1 MSNCLIADCNTSGN
15 IVILPDPCKDNTFAK
30 AEAYLENFFALVT
43 KPLDA
48 ASSLDQ
54 ELKKTVRL
62 LSIGMKG
69 FVNSVVG
76 RLQDELIER
85 IKEGL
90 AGLENTVRSAYKG
103 NELFKALGELAKK
116 QGAQI
121 DPVDNM
127 FKALACLANK
137 VTDAAEKI
145 FTDLLSQAVKNVLN
159 VPICAVEQ
167 ILGAFTNKMID
178 IIEST
183 VSPILEPIKNALEF
197 VFDVKDFL
205 VGVVQTLRK
214 VENVLNCNEKK
225 KCPPS
230 TKYKINQGLLR
241 DRGEGEQR
249 DAFDRIFAKGALSRG
264 AANLANDFENQYR
277 SQSIFGETLENADPN
292 SGCYTGNVV
301 SCGTPNVEF
310 FGGGGAGAFGRAIL
324 GNIINEVDSEGA
336 IDSVQ
341 RTASIVGVEIEDP
354 GSGYTTPPIIT
365 FTDACDKGYGAYGRA
380 NINSQGQVTS
390 VSIVSRGENYPTE
403 GLIEDPLYIEDIVIE
418 NPGSG
423 YSEGDSTQGV
433 KLTIRDG
440 QIVDTE
446 IENFGYNGLPDLNIN
461 SNTGF
466 GAVLRPI
473 MAVVPPQREVIQV
486 IDCVR

>member
-1 MSNCLIADCNTSGN
+1 MSNCLIVDCDTSSQ
-15 IVILPDPCKDNTFAK
+15 IVIFPDPCKDNTFAK

-43 KPLDA
+43 KPLGA
-48 ASSLDQ
+48 ASNLDQ
-54 ELKKTVRL
+54 ELSKTVRL
-62 LSIGMKG
+62 LTGAMGG

-85 IKEGL
+85 IKDGL
-90 AGLENTVRSAYKG
+90 QGLENKVRSLYKG
-103 NELFKALGELAKK
+103 NELFKALDQLAKD

-183 VSPILEPIKNALEF
+183 ISPILEPIKNALEF

-205 VGVVQTLRK
+205 VGVVQTLRR
-214 VENVLNCNEKK
+214 VENLLNCNEKK

-230 TKYKINQGLLR
+230 TKYVINKGLLK
-241 DRGEGEQR
+241 DRGEGEQK
-249 DAFDRIFAKGALSRG
+249 DAFNRIFAKGALSRG
-264 AANLANDFENQYR
+264 VGNLAGDFEKEYG
-277 SQSIFGETLENADPN
+277 SWSIFSETLENSDPN
-292 SGCYTGNVV
+292 SECYTGNVV

-324 GNIINEVDSEGA
+324 GNIVNEVDTEGV
-336 IDSVQ
+336 IDSAQ
-341 RTASIVGVEIEDP
+341 RTASIVGVEIQNP

-365 FTDACDKGYGAYGRA
+365 FSDACDKGYGAYGRA

-390 VSIVSRGENYPTE
+390 VSIISSGENYPTE

-418 NPGSG
+418 NPGSE

>member
-1 MSNCLIADCNTSGN
+1 MSVCADSISNTSHQ

-76 RLQDELIER
+76 RLEDELIDR
-85 IKEGL
+85 IKGGL
-90 AGLENTVRSAYKG
+90 AGLENKVRSLYKG
-103 NELFKALGELAKK
+103 NELFKALDQLAKD

-178 IIEST
+178 IIDST
-183 VSPILEPIKNALEF
+183 VSPILKPIKNALEF

-241 DRGEGEQR
+241 DRGEGEQK
-249 DAFDRIFAKGALSRG
+249 DAFARIFAKGALSRG
-264 AANLANDFENQYR
+264 AANLANDFENQYG
-277 SQSIFGETLENADPN
+277 SWSIFGETLENADPN

-324 GNIINEVDSEGA
+324 GNIVNEVDTEGV
-336 IDSVQ
+336 IDSAQ
-341 RTASIVGVEIEDP
+341 RTASIVGVEIQNP

-365 FTDACDKGYGAYGRA
+365 FSDACDKGYGAYGRA

-390 VSIVSRGENYPTE
+390 VSIISSGENYPTE

-418 NPGSG
+418 NPGSE
-423 YSEGDSTQGV
+423 YSEDDSIQGV

>member
-1 MSNCLIADCNTSGN
+1 MSNCLIADCNTSGQ
-15 IVILPDPCKDNTFAK
+15 IVIFPDPCKDNTFAK

-54 ELKKTVRL
+54 ELSKTVKL
-62 LSIGMKG
+62 LTNTMRG

-76 RLQDELIER
+76 SLSNKLIEV
-85 IKEGL
+85 IKGGL
-90 AGLENTVRSAYKG
+90 AGLENKVRSLYKG
-103 NELFKALGELAKK
+103 NQLFEALKETADK
-116 QGAQI
+116 QSAQI

-159 VPICAVEQ
+159 VPVCAVEQ

-205 VGVVQTLRK
+205 VGVMQTIRK
-214 VENVLNCNEKK
+214 VETLLQCNEKK
-225 KCPPS
+225 KCPAS
-230 TKYKINQGLLR
+230 TKYAINKGLLR
-241 DRGEGEQR
+241 DRSESEQK
-249 DAFDRIFAKGALSRG
+249 DAFDRVFEKGALSRG
-264 AANLANDFENQYR
+264 AANLTNDFEKEYG
-277 SQSIFGETLENADPN
+277 SWSIFGESLGDADPN
-292 SGCYTGNVV
+292 SGCYTGNVL
-301 SCGTPNVEF
+301 SCGIPKVEF
-310 FGGGGAGAFGRAIL
+310 FGGGGAGAFGKAIL
-324 GNIINEVDSEGA
+324 GNIVNEVDTEGV
-336 IDSVQ
+336 IDSAQ
-341 RTASIVGVEIEDP
+341 KTASIVGVEIQDP
-354 GSGYTTPPIIT
+354 GSGYDTPPLIS

-390 VSIVSRGENYPTE
+390 VSIISRGENYPTE

-423 YSEGDSTQGV
+423 YSEDDSVQGV
-433 KLTIRDG
+433 KLIIREG

-446 IENFGYNGLPDLNIN
+446 IENLGYNGLPDLNIN

>member
-1 MSNCLIADCNTSGN
+1 MSNCLIADCNTSGQ
-15 IVILPDPCKDNTFAK
+15 IVIFPDPCKDNTFAK

-76 RLQDELIER
+76 RLQDELIDR
-85 IKEGL
+85 IKGGL
-90 AGLENTVRSAYKG
+90 AGLENKVRSLYEG
-103 NELFKALGELAKK
+103 NELFKALDELAEK

-121 DPVDNM
+121 DPVDNL

-197 VFDVKDFL
+197 VFDVRDFL
-205 VGVVQTLRK
+205 VGVVKTLRK

-241 DRGEGEQR
+241 DRGEGEQK
-249 DAFDRIFAKGALSRG
+249 DAFDRIFAKGALSRS
-264 AANLANDFENQYR
+264 AANLANDFENQYG
-277 SQSIFGETLENADPN
+277 SWEIFGETLENADPN

-310 FGGGGAGAFGRAIL
+310 FGGDGAGAFGRAIL
-324 GNIINEVDSEGA
+324 GNIINEVDSEGV
-336 IDSVQ
+336 IDSAQ
-341 RTASIVGVEIEDP
+341 RTASIVGVEIQDP
-354 GSGYTTPPIIT
+354 GSGYITPPIIT

-390 VSIVSRGENYPTE
+390 VSIISRGENYPTE

>member
-1 MSNCLIADCNTSGN
+1 MSVCADSISNTSHQ

-76 RLQDELIER
+76 RLEDELIDR
-85 IKEGL
+85 IKGGL
-90 AGLENTVRSAYKG
+90 QGLENKVRSLYKG
-103 NELFKALGELAKK
+103 NELFKALDQLAKD

-178 IIEST
+178 VIEST
-183 VSPILEPIKNALEF
+183 ISQILEPIKNALEF

-241 DRGEGEQR
+241 DRGEGEQK
-249 DAFDRIFAKGALSRG
+249 DAFARIFAKGALSRG
-264 AANLANDFENQYR
+264 AANLANDFENQYG
-277 SQSIFGETLENADPN
+277 SWSIFGETLENADPN

-324 GNIINEVDSEGA
+324 GNIVNEVDAEGV
-336 IDSVQ
+336 IDSAQ
-341 RTASIVGVEIEDP
+341 RTASIVGVEIQNP

-365 FTDACDKGYGAYGRA
+365 FSDACDKGYGAYGRA

-390 VSIVSRGENYPTE
+390 VSIISSGENYPTE

-418 NPGSG
+418 NPGSE
-423 YSEGDSTQGV
+423 YSEDDSTQGV

>member
-1 MSNCLIADCNTSGN
+1 MSNCLTADCNTSGQ
-15 IVILPDPCKDNTFAK
+15 IVIFPDPCKDNTFAK

-62 LSIGMKG
+62 LSIGMKRY
-69 FVNSVVG
+69 VNRVVG

-85 IKEGL
+85 IKGGL
-90 AGLENTVRSAYKG
+90 AGLENKVRSAYKG
-103 NELFKALGELAKK
+103 NELFKALDELAKK

-121 DPVDNM
+121 DPIDNL

-197 VFDVKDFL
+197 VFDVRDFL
-205 VGVVQTLRK
+205 VGVVKTLRK

-241 DRGEGEQR
+241 DRGEGEQK
-249 DAFDRIFAKGALSRG
+249 DAFDRIFAKGALSKG
-264 AANLANDFENQYR
+264 AANLANDFEKEYG
-277 SQSIFGETLENADPN
+277 SWSIFGETLENADPN

-310 FGGGGAGAFGRAIL
+310 FGGDGAGAFGRAIL
-324 GNIINEVDSEGA
+324 GNIINEVDNEGV
-336 IDSVQ
+336 IDSAQ
-341 RTASIVGVEIEDP
+341 RTASIVGVEIQDP
-354 GSGYTTPPIIT
+354 GSGYTTPPIVS

-390 VSIVSRGENYPTE
+390 VSIISRGENYPTE

-418 NPGSG
+418 NPGFG
-423 YSEGDSTQGV
+423 YSEEDSVQGV
-433 KLTIRDG
+433 KLIIRNG

-446 IENFGYNGLPDLNIN
+446 IENLGYNGLPDLNIN

>member
-1 MSNCLIADCNTSGN
+1 MSNCLIADCNTSGQ

-54 ELKKTVRL
+54 ELKKTVKL

-76 RLQDELIER
+76 RFQDELIER
-85 IKEGL
+85 IKGGL
-90 AGLENTVRSAYKG
+90 AGLENRVRSLYEG
-103 NELFKALGELAKK
+103 NELFKSLDELAKK

-121 DPVDNM
+121 DPVDNL

-241 DRGEGEQR
+241 DRGEGEQK
-249 DAFDRIFAKGALSRG
+249 DAFDRIFAKGALSKG
-264 AANLANDFENQYR
+264 AANLANDFENQYG
-277 SQSIFGETLENADPN
+277 SWSIFGETLENADPN

-324 GNIINEVDSEGA
+324 GNIINEVDSEGV
-336 IDSVQ
+336 IDSAQ
-341 RTASIVGVEIEDP
+341 RTASIVGVEIQDP

-390 VSIVSRGENYPTE
+390 VSIISRGENYPTE

-440 QIVDTE
+440 RIVDTE

>member
-1 MSNCLIADCNTSGN
+1 MSNCLIADCNTSGQ
-15 IVILPDPCKDNTFAK
+15 IVIFPDPCKDNTFAK

-62 LSIGMKG
+62 LSIGMKR

-85 IKEGL
+85 IKGGL
-90 AGLENTVRSAYKG
+90 AGLENTVRSLYDG
-103 NELFKALGELAKK
+103 NELFKALEEVTKK

-121 DPVDNM
+121 NPVNKL
-127 FKALACLANK
+127 FLALACLANK

-197 VFDVKDFL
+197 VFDVRDFL

-241 DRGEGEQR
+241 DRGEGEQK
-249 DAFDRIFAKGALSRG
+249 DAFDRIFAKGALSKG
-264 AANLANDFENQYR
+264 AANLANDFEKEYG
-277 SQSIFGETLENADPN
+277 SWSIFGETLENADPN

-310 FGGGGAGAFGRAIL
+310 FGGDGAGAFGRAIL
-324 GNIINEVDSEGA
+324 GNIINEVDSEGV
-336 IDSVQ
+336 IDSAQ
-341 RTASIVGVEIEDP
+341 RTASIVGVEIQDP
-354 GSGYTTPPIIT
+354 GSGYTTPPIVT

-390 VSIVSRGENYPTE
+390 VSIISRGENYPTE

>member
-1 MSNCLIADCNTSGN
+1 MSNCLIADCNTSGQ
-15 IVILPDPCKDNTFAK
+15 IVIFPDPCKDNTFAK

-62 LSIGMKG
+62 LSIGMKR

-76 RLQDELIER
+76 RLQDELIDR
-85 IKEGL
+85 IKGGL
-90 AGLENTVRSAYKG
+90 AGLENTVRSLYDG
-103 NELFKALGELAKK
+103 NELFKALEEVTKK

-121 DPVDNM
+121 NPVNKL
-127 FKALACLANK
+127 FLALACLANK

-197 VFDVKDFL
+197 VFDVRDFL

-241 DRGEGEQR
+241 DRGEGEQK
-249 DAFDRIFAKGALSRG
+249 DAFDRIFAKGALSKG
-264 AANLANDFENQYR
+264 AANLANDFEKEYG
-277 SQSIFGETLENADPN
+277 SWSIFGETLENADPN

-310 FGGGGAGAFGRAIL
+310 FGGDGAGAFGRAIL
-324 GNIINEVDSEGA
+324 GNIINEVDSEGV
-336 IDSVQ
+336 IDSAQ
-341 RTASIVGVEIEDP
+341 RTASIVGVEIQDP
-354 GSGYTTPPIIT
+354 GSGYTTPPIVT

-390 VSIVSRGENYPTE
+390 VSIISRGENYPTE